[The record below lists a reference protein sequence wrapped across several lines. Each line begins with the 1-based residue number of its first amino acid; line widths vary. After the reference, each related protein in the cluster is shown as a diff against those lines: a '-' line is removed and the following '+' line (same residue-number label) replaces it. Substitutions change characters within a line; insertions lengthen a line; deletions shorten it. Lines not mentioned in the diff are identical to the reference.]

1 MPLEFTSDED
11 STVTAHAHEADAS
24 VGQALDGG
32 DADFLCKAVRNHLAL
47 VERDEKNPT
56 HFLSRLAAAIA
67 SRRLL

>member
-1 MPLEFTSDED
+1 
-11 STVTAHAHEADAS
+11 
-24 VGQALDGG
+24 
-32 DADFLCKAVRNHLAL
+32 LCKAVRNHLAL